1 MNDCFCVCLDFYYRV
16 VEALCRLIQLDLR
29 FLRATAAPLGNCQS
43 HVVSR
48 QHSEEILANAAR
60 IFVQPSLTSCKSY
73 TLKDFYSECAASD
86 STNHIDSIF
95 FLSDI
100 LAPGTE
106 DVTLFSYV
114 SIVLCSAEVCFKT
127 DLETPQQ
134 AITLFNFFLQAGFQ
148 AVSFFSLFLFLNLA
162 LLHKSASSVFF
173 FAKI

>member
-1 MNDCFCVCLDFYYRV
+1 VCLDFYYRV
-16 VEALCRLIQLDLR
+16 VKALCRLIQLNLR
-29 FLRATAAPLGNCQS
+29 FLRATAAPLRNCQS
-43 HVVSR
+43 HIVSR
-48 QHSEEILANAAR
+48 HHSEKILANAAR

-95 FLSDI
+95 LRSDI

-114 SIVLCSAEVCFKT
+114 SIVLCPAEVCFKT
-127 DLETPQQ
+127 DLKTSQQ
-134 AITLFNFFLQAGFQ
+134 AITLCNFFLQAGFQ
-148 AVSFFSLFLFLNLA
+148 AVSFFSLFLFLNLT